1 MLDRYRPPSFAAR
14 TKVAAKKR
22 QPYHSRMATPDSSR
36 PILVVRAQVDPGVL
50 EEFERWHRGT
60 HLPLVLEIPGI
71 VSAFRARP
79 PRARPGEHLM
89 VYELESEESVQTA
102 FSSAEAARAR
112 ADWDRWQG
120 DLTEL
125 HVEVFAPLAPLSGQR
140 HWD

>member
-1 MLDRYRPPSFAAR
+1 MDAP
-14 TKVAAKKR
+14 
-22 QPYHSRMATPDSSR
+22 QSSR
-36 PILVVRAQVDPGVL
+36 PLLVVRAQVNPGVL
-50 EEFERWHRGT
+50 EEFERWSRGT

-79 PRARPGEHLM
+79 PRALPGEHLM